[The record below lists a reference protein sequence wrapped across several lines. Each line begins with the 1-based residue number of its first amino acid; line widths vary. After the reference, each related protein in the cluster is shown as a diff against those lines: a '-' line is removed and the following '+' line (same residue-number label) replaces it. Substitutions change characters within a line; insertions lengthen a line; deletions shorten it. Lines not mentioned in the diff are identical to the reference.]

1 MVPELASKTEQK
13 RMTKSEFE
21 QWLAGHYDALVQR
34 VGRGKRGLAC
44 EESLTGRH
52 LRPDGR
58 SWPSGSAPHSSAHR
72 EELKVSCSA
81 R

>member
-44 EESLTGRH
+44 EEALQVVISGLMEDPGPLGVLPIPLLTA
-52 LRPDGR
+52 R
-58 SWPSGSAPHSSAHR
+58 S
-72 EELKVSCSA
+72 
-81 R
+81 